1 MLTDEVKWVTWPTRW
16 ETLSL
21 CQPPCGSSVNIN
33 WMKEGTDMKYVVG
46 DAERLAHGGLMGL
59 LAHKQ
64 QNLELAIF
72 PSWWPR
78 QWLCYWQC
86 FDIQDPLVYFLPKFF
101 FDLTLNRT
109 TKSVPLHSIL
119 GTEDRNW
126 KPHSATQTWTPR
138 AAQEFG
144 LFVFLYFFLSIWHF

>member
-1 MLTDEVKWVTWPTRW
+1 MLTDGVKWVTWPTRW

-46 DAERLAHGGLMGL
+46 DAERLAHGGQMGL

-78 QWLCYWQC
+78 QLLLTVLRHSR
-86 FDIQDPLVYFLPKFF
+86 PLSLFSANISF

-109 TKSVPLHSIL
+109 TKAVPLHSIL